1 MDHLHDQKGLALVE
15 LAISIFLLVLIL
27 FGVIEFGRA
36 MYMRNT
42 LNLAA
47 REGARL
53 AAVTPSPV
61 DTGKVVS
68 YVESCI
74 PFDQTGISVLVTS
87 NPAAFT
93 SGSTVTVSVT
103 LPFQPVVP
111 LIITQLANIN
121 LTGQASMRYEY

>member
-1 MDHLHDQKGLALVE
+1 MKLRDEKGLALVE

-27 FGVIEFGRA
+27 FGAIEFGRV

-53 AAVTPSPV
+53 AAVTPSPMN
-61 DTGKVVS
+61 TGKIIS

-74 PFDQTGISVLVTS
+74 PFDQTGISVTVTS
-87 NPAAFT
+87 NPTGFT
-93 SGSTVTVSVT
+93 SGSTITVAVS
-103 LPFQPVVP
+103 LPFQTVVP
-111 LIITQLANIN
+111 ELITQLNNIT